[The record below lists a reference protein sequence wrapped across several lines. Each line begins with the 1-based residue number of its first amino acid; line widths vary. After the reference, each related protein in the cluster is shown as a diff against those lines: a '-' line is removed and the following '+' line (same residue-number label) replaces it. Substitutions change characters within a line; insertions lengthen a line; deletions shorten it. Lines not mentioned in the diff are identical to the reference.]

1 MVIAKTLDSEN
12 IPVESQPRKRGSI
25 TSSEVENYI
34 KGASTTRSLYLME
47 INGQPPVLIAL
58 TPVTTDPAEALAI
71 LAAQKK

>member
-1 MVIAKTLDSEN
+1 MVIVKTTEPEAQTVQAS
-12 IPVESQPRKRGSI
+12 PVKRGVI
-25 TSSEVENYI
+25 TSLEVEQYI
-34 KGASTTRSLYLME
+34 KGTSTTRSLYLME